1 MPKKGLPSPY
11 KISYIKQEIFLKT
24 LAMTGKVTEAV
35 KAAGFSSSTSLY
47 LKRKKDEKFA
57 EAWDLALY
65 VAGDKLEAEAI
76 RRAHDGVYE
85 PQYYQGKVVGHTIKY
100 SDTLLMFMLKGIRP
114 EKFRDNVRIDGHIK
128 GTFGVA
134 VLPVQAINDAT
145 WENQALTH
153 QEQHRNSGVIIDQTK
168 EETVLLGRA

>member
-11 KISYIKQEIFLKT
+11 KISHIKQQLFLKT
-24 LAMTGKVTEAV
+24 LAITGKVTEAS

-47 LKRKKDEKFA
+47 MKRKKDEKFA

-65 VAGDKLEAEAI
+65 AAGDKLEAEAI
-76 RRAHDGVYE
+76 RRAHDGVYVA
-85 PQYYQGKVVGHTIKY
+85 QYYQGEVVGHNIKY

-114 EKFRDNVRIDGHIK
+114 DKFRDNVSIDGHIK

-134 VLPVQAINDAT
+134 VLPVQAISDAA
-145 WENQALTH
+145 WENQALI
-153 QEQHRNSGVIIDQTK
+153 QQNQHRAGVIIDQTE
-168 EETVLLGRA
+168 EETTLLGRA